1 MYDNQR
7 TQSIRKQNFY
17 TCSLLASSL
26 KLRGLTNREVILT
39 KLPNRFQAPRV
50 SDSVASSLER
60 RILEGSLKPGDRL
73 PPERE
78 LSIELGVS
86 RPSLRE
92 AIQKLASKGMLQS
105 KQGGGTYVTDRL
117 ESMFFDP
124 WQEMMGTHPNLREDL
139 LEFRRMLEGQAAEWA
154 AERATEGDLM
164 RLSQA
169 FEAMNEAFDADD
181 LDHRSNADI
190 AFHQAIGE
198 ATHNVLIGHLSAA
211 LLRLMQDNIRL
222 NLGELKNIPAAISL
236 LKSQHA
242 AIHTAITER
251 KPAAARA
258 AAETHIDFVRESLAQ
273 SLRSAA
279 RRETAARR
287 LNTEFS
293 EPLSS

>member
-1 MYDNQR
+1 MP
-7 TQSIRKQNFY
+7 QN
-17 TCSLLASSL
+17 
-26 KLRGLTNREVILT
+26 KV
-39 KLPNRFQAPRV
+39 QVPRI
-50 SDSVASSLER
+50 SDAVAASLER

-78 LSIELGVS
+78 LAVELGVS

-92 AIQKLASKGMLQS
+92 AIQKLASKGMVQS
-105 KQGGGTYVTDRL
+105 RQGGGTYVTDRL
-117 ESMFFDP
+117 ESTFFDP
-124 WQEMMGTHPNLREDL
+124 WQDMMGAHPNLREDL

-154 AERATEGDLM
+154 AERATDADLT
-164 RLSQA
+164 RLNQA
-169 FEAMNEAFDADD
+169 FDAMNQAFDADAID
-181 LDHRSNADI
+181 DSERRATTDI
-190 AFHQAIGE
+190 DFHQAIGE

-222 NLGELKNIPAAISL
+222 NLGELKTIPAAISL

-251 KPAAARA
+251 KPSAARA

-279 RRETAARR
+279 RRQTAERR
-287 LNTEFS
+287 LSANTTDFS
-293 EPLSS
+293 ASSIS